1 MSRMTAITRPH
12 DLGRTE
18 FAAPLQKPPT
28 VGIPVANSL
37 TIDGIDVKS
46 HPHVMTGFRAVR
58 STRDSRHPEGIA
70 PLDEIT
76 HRAKHPR
83 IESDRSAWRSAVGTP
98 FGGLSGGHL
107 VDVIKR
113 GSAIIP
119 PAHLPGE
126 PADLSAILQPASD
139 IGGVLIHDEFTGS
152 CRATARKPKA
162 KAPQNSDHGQN
173 QGKVL
178 HLESLTFSPDNGN
191 AMMPPLFSR
200 SLMAISSFN
209 TMKLRRILTQ
219 ARRLVFRDSLERRE
233 ERTAGALSEVFASFI
248 NHDGHASRR
257 ELEIV
262 YDFARNVF
270 PEVDHGILGRTLETA
285 VARPQPIAPALKHLK
300 KNLSAEHKISFAL
313 QLYSVIRAGGD
324 VPEERERFSEV
335 MQAVGTK
342 KLTEAIL
349 LELGRTDA
357 PKNSLLTRVDF
368 GPDTQNDVRLRHQ
381 EDAPFFRCYQ
391 AGGLILV
398 RNLKEQPLW
407 IRGHQLESDRL
418 LQIRPSDE
426 VIAGGWRLSYND
438 LAFFLQAEK
447 KGLPPALYL
456 VEDDGEITLSR
467 SKSRLALAKIT
478 FGHRVRLTPLQ
489 EEILSDGN
497 RKTLVSDSEYR
508 YDYHDVIHVGGKDPL
523 ALETL
528 RRLTQQTGQRFVLP
542 PGRRKVRVSNDP
554 NQLSGDSLLVTP
566 GLAGKFILEIEFD
579 PKTGLGEIEVIEAN
593 QTILANGH
601 PIRSG
606 PLPDGSMIRL
616 GSRQALR
623 CRFSDNILDE
633 ERNLVRHLEVENLNH
648 RFWKG
653 GKAIDSLSFRLERG
667 QMMCII
673 GPSGSGKSTLLEI
686 LAGQRQP
693 KSGHVKLNGISLY
706 ERPRRLAPLI
716 SFMPQ
721 EDALSEQLTVRE
733 HLAHAAAIRR
743 PHLSET
749 SIQKRV
755 NYLMGELGLERISER
770 RVGSPD
776 SKSLSGGER
785 SRLNAGLDL
794 IGGGEIFLFD
804 EPISGLSSKDAENVV
819 DALHGFAQDKIVVAS
834 LHRPSEKVLEA
845 FDLVLLLDRGGKMA
859 FYGPPKDLVRYFEQ
873 AAEDLEIERAPGSTP
888 RGADFVFDVLEVSM
902 LKLQTPGKTKRRFP
916 PDFWQERFENHRV
929 MDHLSLT
936 RSGPTTVDLETPTAA
951 DKVPAP
957 EPPVHGRRQKW
968 MIFKTH
974 LARAT
979 KSKFRHRG
987 TFFST
992 FLQAP
997 LLAGLIGITLRAS
1010 PEGSYQFHSA
1020 LHLPSYL
1027 FLAVTVA
1034 MFFGLTNSATE
1045 VLRDRPVLRRERNC
1059 RPHPILYLGAKFLVL
1074 TATITIQSI
1083 IFIAVAHQVLDLYGM
1098 FWNHLG
1104 WMILTGCC
1112 GTALA
1117 LMISVMARSE
1127 RTALGSIPLILVP
1140 QILLA
1145 GALIPFTEMN
1155 RGLFQGAEK
1164 GRDAGSEPVP
1174 STIMPLRY
1182 AFEGSIVSQAT
1193 ENRFEKVRQPIQERI
1208 DELKE
1213 PETLSAEEERELET
1227 LGEKIRVFFAALAE
1241 NSGQAETILKDPLG
1255 ELRRLRKE
1263 ASEGSEP
1270 EMAEDATAVSQF
1282 FVNERVEQMV
1292 DLAETL
1298 RLDDRRKDEP
1308 HIFLAKE
1315 KPLLGFSF
1323 STQWYCRIFLIALT
1337 IVFLLPAASL
1347 LSYSLTRR

>member
-1 MSRMTAITRPH
+1 M
-12 DLGRTE
+12 
-18 FAAPLQKPPT
+18 PL
-28 VGIPVANSL
+28 
-37 TIDGIDVKS
+37 
-46 HPHVMTGFRAVR
+46 
-58 STRDSRHPEGIA
+58 
-70 PLDEIT
+70 
-76 HRAKHPR
+76 
-83 IESDRSAWRSAVGTP
+83 
-98 FGGLSGGHL
+98 
-107 VDVIKR
+107 
-113 GSAIIP
+113 
-119 PAHLPGE
+119 
-126 PADLSAILQPASD
+126 
-139 IGGVLIHDEFTGS
+139 
-152 CRATARKPKA
+152 
-162 KAPQNSDHGQN
+162 
-173 QGKVL
+173 
-178 HLESLTFSPDNGN
+178 
-191 AMMPPLFSR
+191 LFSFALR
-200 SLMAISSFN
+200 AIPFPD
-209 TMKLRRILTQ
+209 MMRLRRILTR
-219 ARRLVFRDSLERRE
+219 AKRFVFRDSPEHRQ
-233 ERTAGALSEVFASFI
+233 ERTAGALSQVFASFI

-262 YDFARNVF
+262 YDFARNIF
-270 PEVDHGILGRTLETA
+270 PDVDHGILGRTLETA
-285 VARPQPIAPALKHLK
+285 VARPEPIEAALKHLK
-300 KNLSAEHKISFAL
+300 RHLNNEHKLPFAL

-324 VPEERERFSEV
+324 VPAERERFSEV

-349 LELGRTDA
+349 RELGGSDA
-357 PKNSLLTRVDF
+357 PKNELFTRVDF
-368 GPDTQNDVRLRHQ
+368 GPGDQNDVRLPPV
-381 EDAPFFRCYQ
+381 DDSPFFRCYQ

-398 RNLKEQPLW
+398 RNLKDQPLW
-407 IRGHQLESDRL
+407 VRGQQLNSDRL

-426 VIAGGWRLSYND
+426 IIAGGWRLSHND
-438 LAFFLQAEK
+438 LAFFLQTEE
-447 KGLPPALYL
+447 KGLSPAFYL
-456 VEDDGEITLSR
+456 MDDDGEFTLSR
-467 SKSRLALAKIT
+467 GKSRLALARIT
-478 FGHRVRLTPLQ
+478 FGHRVRLTPLK
-489 EEILSDGN
+489 EEILSDGQG
-497 RKTLVSDSEYR
+497 KPLLTDVEYR
-508 YDYHDVIHVGGKDPL
+508 FDYHEVIHFEEKEPL
-523 ALETL
+523 ALEAL
-528 RRLTQQTGQRFVLP
+528 RKLTQQTGQRFVLP
-542 PGRRKVRVSNDP
+542 AGRRKVRVSNDP
-554 NQLSGDSLLVTP
+554 NQVSGDSLLVTP
-566 GLAGKFILEIEFD
+566 GLAGRFVLEIEFD

-593 QTILANGH
+593 ETIMANGQA
-601 PIRSG
+601 IKSG
-606 PLPDGSMIRL
+606 SLPDGSMIRL
-616 GSRQALR
+616 SSRQALR
-623 CRFSDNILDE
+623 CRFSDNIIDE

-653 GKAIDSLSFRLERG
+653 GKALDSLTFRLERG

-693 KSGHVKLNGISLY
+693 RSGHVRLNGISLY
-706 ERPRRLAPLI
+706 ERQRRLAPLI

-755 NYLMGELGLERISER
+755 NYLMGELGLERIAER

-776 SKSLSGGER
+776 SKTLSGGER

-834 LHRPSEKVLEA
+834 LHRPSEKVLA
-845 FDLVLLLDRGGKMA
+845 NFDRVLLLDRGGKMA
-859 FYGPPKDLVRYFEQ
+859 FYGPPKDLVTYFEQ
-873 AAEDLEIERAPGSTP
+873 AAGDLEIERTPESTP

-902 LKLQTPGKTKRRFP
+902 LKLKTPGKTKRRFQ
-916 PDFWQERFENHRV
+916 PDFWQERFENRRV
-929 MDHLSLT
+929 MDRLSVPQS
-936 RSGPTTVDLETPTAA
+936 RPTTGELEMPTAE

-957 EPPVHGRRQKW
+957 EPPSHGRRQKW

-979 KSKFRHRG
+979 KSKIRHRG

-997 LLAGLIGITLRAS
+997 LLAGLIGLTLRAS
-1010 PEGSYQFHSA
+1010 PDGSYQFHSA

-1045 VLRDRPVLRRERNC
+1045 ILRDRPVLRRERNC

-1074 TATITIQSI
+1074 TATVAVQASI
-1083 IFIAVAHQVLDLYGM
+1083 FNAVAHQILEIHKM
-1098 FWNHLG
+1098 FWSHLG

-1127 RTALGSIPLILVP
+1127 RTALGAIPLILVP

-1145 GALIPFTEMN
+1145 GALIPFAEMN
-1155 RGLFQGAEK
+1155 RGLFVRGDE
-1164 GRDAGSEPVP
+1164 GRNAGGEPVP

-1193 ENRFEKVRQPIQERI
+1193 ENRFERVRQPIQKRI

-1213 PETLSAEEERELET
+1213 PESLSGDEDRELKIMGEKVRVLFAAVAKNAEQAESILADPLAELSRIEREQVQGIEPAPD
-1227 LGEKIRVFFAALAE
+1227 EKAL
-1241 NSGQAETILKDPLG
+1241 
-1255 ELRRLRKE
+1255 
-1263 ASEGSEP
+1263 
-1270 EMAEDATAVSQF
+1270 AVSQF
-1282 FVNERVEQMV
+1282 YVNERVEQLV
-1292 DLAETL
+1292 ELAETF
-1298 RLDDRRKDEP
+1298 RLDDRRLDAP
-1308 HIFLAKE
+1308 HIFLARE
-1315 KPLLGFSF
+1315 KPFLGFSI
-1323 STQWYCRIFLIALT
+1323 STQWYCRIFLTGLT
-1337 IVFLLPAASL
+1337 LLFLLPATSL